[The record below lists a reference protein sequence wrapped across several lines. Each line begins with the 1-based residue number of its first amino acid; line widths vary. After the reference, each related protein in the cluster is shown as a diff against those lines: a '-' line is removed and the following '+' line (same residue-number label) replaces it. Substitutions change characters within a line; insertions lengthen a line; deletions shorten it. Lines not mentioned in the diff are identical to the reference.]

1 MTVLIISHSRKT
13 MERWILIILLACN
26 LAALKTV
33 DFHNLHAIDCLLLVT
48 MVILV
53 VVNLYGWLVKKHEGR

>member
-1 MTVLIISHSRKT
+1 
-13 MERWILIILLACN
+13 MERWMLIILLACN

-33 DFHNLHAIDCLLLVT
+33 DFNNLHAIDCLLLVT

-53 VVNLYGWLVKKHEGR
+53 AVNLYGWLVKKHEGR

>member
-1 MTVLIISHSRKT
+1 M
-13 MERWILIILLACN
+13 LIILLACN

-33 DFHNLHAIDCLLLVT
+33 DFHNLHVIDCLLLVT

-53 VVNLYGWLVKKHEGR
+53 TVNLYGWLVKKHEGR

>member
-1 MTVLIISHSRKT
+1 M
-13 MERWILIILLACN
+13 LIILLACN

-33 DFHNLHAIDCLLLVT
+33 DFNNLHAIDCLLLVT

-53 VVNLYGWLVKKHEGR
+53 AVNLYGWLVKKHEGR

>member
-1 MTVLIISHSRKT
+1 M
-13 MERWILIILLACN
+13 LIILLACN

-33 DFHNLHAIDCLLLVT
+33 DFHNLHAIDYLLLVT

-53 VVNLYGWLVKKHEGR
+53 AVNLYGWLVKKHEGR